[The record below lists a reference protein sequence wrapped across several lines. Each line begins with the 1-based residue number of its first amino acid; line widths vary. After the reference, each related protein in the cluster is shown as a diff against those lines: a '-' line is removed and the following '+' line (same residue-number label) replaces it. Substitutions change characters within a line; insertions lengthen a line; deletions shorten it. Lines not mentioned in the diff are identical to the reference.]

1 MPPQGSNT
9 ISYIVDIIK
18 SESIELCMCIYV
30 WKKVIYIY
38 DRLIKHDDKQE

>member
-18 SESIELCMCIYV
+18 SESIVLCMYIYV
-30 WKKVIYIY
+30 WKVIYIY
-38 DRLIKHDDKQE
+38 DDLIKHDDKQE